1 MNAFI
6 HRLLLATFFAS
17 GCAAL
22 IYQLVWQRY
31 LFTGLGVDIDSVTL
45 IVSSFMLG
53 IGMGG
58 ALGGWVADSIPEK
71 RLKVYAIAEFSLA
84 LIGFTSPWL
93 FSIIQS
99 LSGGG
104 WTYVEVSF
112 VAVLTVLIPTTIMG
126 MTLPLLT
133 VYFNDTLQNIGASTG
148 TLYLFNTLG
157 AAFGA
162 WIAAEWLFSA
172 WGLDQSAWLAAVLNL
187 GCGTVVVLASRAQ
200 KYFGKTVSIL
210 KDS

>member
-1 MNAFI
+1 
-6 HRLLLATFFAS
+6 
-17 GCAAL
+17 
-22 IYQLVWQRY
+22 
-31 LFTGLGVDIDSVTL
+31 
-45 IVSSFMLG
+45 
-53 IGMGG
+53 
-58 ALGGWVADSIPEK
+58 
-71 RLKVYAIAEFSLA
+71 
-84 LIGFTSPWL
+84 
-93 FSIIQS
+93 
-99 LSGGG
+99 
-104 WTYVEVSF
+104 
-112 VAVLTVLIPTTIMG
+112 MG

>member
-1 MNAFI
+1 MNKFI
-6 HRLLLATFFAS
+6 YRLLLATFFSS

-53 IGMGG
+53 IGIGG

-71 RLKVYAIAEFSLA
+71 RLKIYAAAEFLLA
-84 LIGFTSPWL
+84 FIGFTSPWL

-99 LSGGG
+99 LSGSG
-104 WTYVEVSF
+104 WTYTGVSL
-112 VAVLTVLIPTTIMG
+112 VAVLAVLIPTTIMG

-133 VYFNDTLQNIGASTG
+133 VYFNDALKNIGASTG
-148 TLYLFNTLG
+148 TLYFFNTLG

-162 WIAAEWLFSA
+162 WITVEWLFVT
-172 WGLDQSAWLAAVLNL
+172 WGLDQSAWLAAAVNF
-187 GCGTVVVLASRAQ
+187 GCGIFVLLASRIQ
-200 KYFGKTVSIL
+200 NRFGKTVSAL
-210 KDS
+210 RVS